1 MKILIT
7 GVAGFIGFSFANY
20 LLKKK
25 KIKIYGI
32 DNYDNYYS
40 VKFKHLR
47 IKKLKANKNFVFN
60 KIDITKKKDLSNYF
74 KKKDFDYIFHFAAQA
89 GVRYSLINPKKYF
102 KVNKVG
108 FENIFSNIIKLKK
121 LKTFFYA
128 SSSSVYGSKKK
139 FPTFESSSLS
149 PQSIYAKTKV
159 LNEKFANKMSNKVN
173 FKILGLRFFTVYG
186 EWGRPDMF
194 IFKMLKSHKNN
205 KIFYL
210 NNFGNH
216 QRDFTYIQDILI
228 ILFKLIKIK
237 KFNHKAINICSSKPI
252 NIKKL
257 SDYLKKKLNMKRIK
271 SIKKNSYDVN
281 TTHGSN
287 LLLKKY
293 VKVKKFTNF
302 KKGLNNTV
310 NWYLKNKIYKL

>member
-25 KIKIYGI
+25 IKIYGI

-40 VKFKHLR
+40 IKFKHLR
-47 IKKLKANKNFVFN
+47 VKKLKENKNFVFN
-60 KIDITKKKDLSNYF
+60 KIDITQKRVLSNYF

-89 GVRYSLINPKKYF
+89 GVRYSLINPKKYI
-102 KVNKVG
+102 KVNKEG

-128 SSSSVYGSKKK
+128 SSSSVYGSKKN
-139 FPTFESSSLS
+139 FPTSESSGLS

-159 LNEKFANKMSNKVN
+159 LNEKFADKMSNKVN

-194 IFKMLKSHKNN
+194 IFKMLKAHKNN

-257 SDYLKKKLNMKRIK
+257 SDYLKRKLNIK
-271 SIKKNSYDVN
+271 SIQLIKKNNYDVN
-281 TTHGSN
+281 TTHGNN

-302 KKGLNNTV
+302 KKGLNSTV

>member
-25 KIKIYGI
+25 IKIYGI

-40 VKFKHLR
+40 IKFKHLR
-47 IKKLKANKNFVFN
+47 IKKLKTYKNFVFN
-60 KIDITKKKDLSNYF
+60 KIDITKKKNLSKYF
-74 KKKDFDYIFHFAAQA
+74 KNKNFDYIFHFAAQA
-89 GVRYSLINPKKYF
+89 GVRYSLVNPKKYIR
-102 KVNKVG
+102 VNKEG
-108 FENIFSNIIKLKK
+108 FENIFSNLIKLKK

-139 FPTFESSSLS
+139 FPTSESSTLS

-159 LNEKFANKMSNKVN
+159 FNEKFAKKMANKVN

-194 IFKMLKSHKNN
+194 IFKILKSHKND
-205 KIFYL
+205 KTFYL

-216 QRDFTYIQDILI
+216 ERDFTYINDILNV
-228 ILFKLIKIK
+228 LFKLIKIK
-237 KFNHKAINICSSKPI
+237 KFNHKVINICSSKPI

-257 SDYLKKKLNMKRIK
+257 SDYLKKKLNMKKIQ
-271 SIKKNSYDVN
+271 SVEKNSYDVN
-281 TTHGSN
+281 TTHGDN
-287 LLLKKY
+287 FLLKKY